1 MLYTRR
7 ITFALKNVIGGP
19 IIERLAQTKLE
30 QRFDHSIYGL
40 KPKHGILAQHPM
52 VNDELPNR
60 LASGTLKLKPNI
72 KHFTE
77 SGVVFKDGTTE
88 DDIDVVMFATGYV
101 FGFPFLDESVVKV
114 VQNKMELYKY
124 IFPPN
129 LKRQTLCIIGCVQ
142 PLGAIMPV
150 SEMQSRL
157 ATRVFKED
165 VLLPSK
171 EEMWKDIHEKVEAMR
186 KRYIAGTR
194 HTIQVDWIDYMDE
207 LAVLNKCLP
216 DLCKY

>member
-1 MLYTRR
+1 MLYARR
-7 ITFALKNVIGGP
+7 ITFALKNMIGGP
-19 IIERLAQTKLE
+19 LVERLAQKKLE
-30 QRFDHSIYGL
+30 QRFDHSMYGL

-77 SGVVFKDGTTE
+77 NGVAFEDGTTE
-88 DDIDVVMFATGYV
+88 NDIDVVMFATGYV
-101 FGFPFLDESVVKV
+101 FGFPFLDESVIKV
-114 VQNKMELYKY
+114 VQNKVELYKY

-142 PLGAIMPV
+142 ALGALMPV

-157 ATRVFKED
+157 ATRVFK
-165 VLLPSK
+165 VN
-171 EEMWKDIHEKVEAMR
+171 
-186 KRYIAGTR
+186 
-194 HTIQVDWIDYMDE
+194 YM
-207 LAVLNKCLP
+207 
-216 DLCKY
+216 